1 MTDPEV
7 LAEGCS
13 NAIMEYMACGLPV
26 ICSDSGGSAELAC
39 DGGGEGYAIAVD
51 HVPSGACRGTF
62 WSLGAHPEIGM
73 SMGTNGRRRSSRSS
87 QIDRMVKAYVRAYEE
102 VAPRGG

>member
-7 LAEGCS
+7 RAKGCS

-26 ICSDSGGSAELAC
+26 ICSDTGGSAELVR
-39 DGGGEGYAIAVD
+39 DGREGYVIAPYD
-51 HVPSGACRGTF
+51 ASALAGNLLE
-62 WSLGAHPEIGM
+62 LGAHPEIGM
-73 SMGTNGRRRSSRSS
+73 SMGTNGRRRI
-87 QIDRMVKAYVRAYEE
+87 QQEFTIDRMVKAYVRAYEE